1 MAKQTF
7 TTGQV
12 LTAAQMTSLQQTA
25 MLGGA
30 ASAKTASY
38 TLVAADAGTA
48 ISMSNAGATTITVNT
63 SLFAAG
69 DTVHITNL
77 GAGVCTIT
85 AGTATVNSSASL
97 ALAQYE
103 SGFLDFTS
111 ASAAVFVKGASG
123 AAAAGGGMTLINTGG
138 TTLSG
143 ASITISSIPS
153 GYNYLTLFVSDYKPA
168 TDTSQLI
175 MRFNGD
181 TGNNYKQ
188 ESGSGTNMNMNNTEI
203 YLTGEADNTAANG
216 FIVSDIYNY
225 LSTTAWRITRNN
237 SWVNNPTT
245 STNGNWQATTGVYK
259 ATGSAITS
267 LTLLP
272 VSGNFTSGTAYLYG
286 VK

>member
-1 MAKQTF
+1 MPTTTNFGWTTPADTDLIKDGAAAIRTLAGNIDTSLVDLKGG
-7 TTGQV
+7 TTGQF
-12 LTAAQMTSLQQTA
+12 LS
-25 MLGGA
+25 
-30 ASAKTASY
+30 KN
-38 TLVAADAGTA
+38 
-48 ISMSNAGATTITVNT
+48 SNT
-63 SLFAAG
+63 
-69 DTVHITNL
+69 D
-77 GAGVCTIT
+77 
-85 AGTATVNSSASL
+85 
-97 ALAQYE
+97 
-103 SGFLDFTS
+103 LDFVFATP
-111 ASAAVFVKGASG
+111 AS
-123 AAAAGGGMTLINTGG
+123 GGMTLINTGG
-138 TTLSG
+138 TTLTG

-203 YLTGEADNTAANG
+203 YLTGEADNTDANG

-267 LTLLP
+267 LTLAP
-272 VSGNFTSGTAYLYG
+272 ISGNFTSGTAYLYG

>member
-1 MAKQTF
+1 MAAGLGFKDF
-7 TTGQV
+7 TTGEV
-12 LTAAQMTSLQQTA
+12 LTAADVDGYLMQ
-25 MLGGA
+25 G
-30 ASAKTASY
+30 
-38 TLVAADAGTA
+38 VWVFADA
-48 ISMSNAGATTITVNT
+48 
-63 SLFAAG
+63 AAR
-69 DTVHITNL
+69 T
-77 GAGVCTIT
+77 
-85 AGTATVNSSASL
+85 
-97 ALAQYE
+97 
-103 SGFLDFTS
+103 
-111 ASAAVFVKGASG
+111 AAVTSPQEGNMSFLKDTNSTEYYTGSAW
-123 AAAAGGGMTLINTGG
+123 AAVGAAGGGMTLINTGG

>member
-1 MAKQTF
+1 MPTNTDLVKDLPADFDIFGQAVDDRIKALNPETTAGDISYRASTANAKSRLAIGTA
-7 TTGQV
+7 GQV
-12 LTAAQMTSLQQTA
+12 LTVNS
-25 MLGGA
+25 
-30 ASAKTASY
+30 
-38 TLVAADAGTA
+38 
-48 ISMSNAGATTITVNT
+48 GATAPEWTTP
-63 SLFAAG
+63 
-69 DTVHITNL
+69 
-77 GAGVCTIT
+77 T
-85 AGTATVNSSASL
+85 A
-97 ALAQYE
+97 
-103 SGFLDFTS
+103 
-111 ASAAVFVKGASG
+111 
-123 AAAAGGGMTLINTGG
+123 GGMTLINTGG
-138 TTLSG
+138 TTLTG

-181 TGNNYKQ
+181 TGSNYKQ
-188 ESGSGTNMNMNNTEI
+188 ESGSGVNMNMNNSEI

-267 LTLLP
+267 LTLAP
-272 VSGNFTSGTAYLYG
+272 ISGNFTSGTAYLYG